1 MTQNAVSRIL
11 IAVFIIIFIAI
22 MMGIFEMWSHLT
34 ETMAA
39 KDAEIEALKAK
50 IMMLTEEKARLKE
63 IVDEVEEAGAAIRAV
78 NPHAP
83 EEEVRIMAVR
93 QVAMA
98 RKYEISLDLIIYRD
112 WAEADLRWLDATRR
126 GPCGE
131 VSTAQVWR
139 PTFYVLRPGGN
150 YYDVDEVYD
159 AGCQYLA
166 DCYRTAQRW
175 LGDAD
180 KTAVYRLTLA
190 FYNAGMGHRPDAAL
204 YKARVHVRRVEGIL
218 VKAERLGVV

>member
-1 MTQNAVSRIL
+1 MKRSETVGVI
-11 IAVFIIIFIAI
+11 IAVCVAVCVNVAFQTFREIQYAQQISNLESIIQEQEAQIRQLEKEKKELEEIAKQVREA
-22 MMGIFEMWSHLT
+22 EMVIHQ
-34 ETMAA
+34 
-39 KDAEIEALKAK
+39 
-50 IMMLTEEKARLKE
+50 
-63 IVDEVEEAGAAIRAV
+63 V
-78 NPHAP
+78 NPEGTPA
-83 EEEVRIMAVR
+83 EVRHLATR
-93 QVAMA
+93 QVGKA
-98 RKYEISLDLIIYRD
+98 RKYGIPVDLVIYRD
-112 WAEADLRWLDATRR
+112 WAEADLRWLDAGRR

-204 YKARVHVRRVEGIL
+204 YKARAHVRRVEGIFA
-218 VKAERLGVV
+218 KAERLGVV

>member
-1 MTQNAVSRIL
+1 MTQKELTVRLAL
-11 IAVFIIIFIAI
+11 IIVVITIAFIF
-22 MMGIFEMWSHLT
+22 GIFAMRCYIDELT
-34 ETMAA
+34 ATIAA
-39 KDAEIEALKAK
+39 KDAEIQTL
-50 IMMLTEEKARLKE
+50 EEKNAELQV
-63 IVDEVEEAGAAIRAV
+63 IVDEVEAAGAAIRAV
-78 NPHAP
+78 NPEATK
-83 EEEVRIMAVR
+83 EEVFILAVR
-93 QVAMA
+93 QVGKS
-98 RKYEISLDLIIYRD
+98 RKYNIPRELITYRD

-166 DCYRTAQRW
+166 DCYRTAKRW
-175 LGDAD
+175 LPNAEQ
-180 KTAVYRLTLA
+180 KEVIRLTLA
-190 FYNAGMGHRPDAAL
+190 FYNAGMSHKPDVAL